1 MSQASSQFETETRVD
16 VRSLPGYRWDESGQ
30 SVLSGA
36 LLDLYRRIDN
46 MFLRWAGDCQA
57 PEFFF
62 PTFISAHEL
71 GKLDYFRSFP
81 QLVTFPAVL
90 DASETN
96 LKSFAEGEP
105 LDSQG
110 CVHLTALDSVRN
122 VLTPAACYHFYVLFQ
137 GQTLEEPRYVT
148 TRATCFRRENHY
160 LPLERQWNFSMREI
174 VCIGSS
180 DEVKSFLARYR
191 EKVDAFFR
199 SVNLPI
205 QWDAATD
212 PFFNPSRNPKFLAQR
227 LDPVKTEMVFK
238 TGLAIGSVNFHRNY
252 FGEAFQISREGQD
265 AFSGCVAFG
274 IERWIFAFINHFGPN
289 PEDWPDLGRLSNG
302 G

>member
-71 GKLDYFRSFP
+71 GNLDYFRSFP
-81 QLVTFPAVL
+81 
-90 DASETN
+90 
-96 LKSFAEGEP
+96 
-105 LDSQG
+105 
-110 CVHLTALDSVRN
+110 N

>member
-16 VRSLPGYRWDESGQ
+16 VRTLPGYRWDESGQ

-81 QLVTFPAVL
+81 HLVTFPAVL

-122 VLTPAACYHFYVLFQ
+122 VLTPALDATLVSTAFEYLIAPEVKARFIGLAAEEVNVVLAH
-137 GQTLEEPRYVT
+137 EV
-148 TRATCFRRENHY
+148 FRRIQ
-160 LPLERQWNFSMREI
+160 RIRI
-174 VCIGSS
+174 VPG
-180 DEVKSFLARYR
+180 
-191 EKVDAFFR
+191 
-199 SVNLPI
+199 
-205 QWDAATD
+205 
-212 PFFNPSRNPKFLAQR
+212 
-227 LDPVKTEMVFK
+227 
-238 TGLAIGSVNFHRNY
+238 
-252 FGEAFQISREGQD
+252 
-265 AFSGCVAFG
+265 
-274 IERWIFAFINHFGPN
+274 
-289 PEDWPDLGRLSNG
+289 
-302 G
+302 

>member
-1 MSQASSQFETETRVD
+1 MPRCSGPVPLATSMPFIGIFSIRHTLRRIEETTMSQASSQYETETRVD

-96 LKSFAEGEP
+96 LKSFAEGETSGFARMCSP
-105 LDSQG
+105 HGAGFCSKRSHTGSL
-110 CVHLTALDSVRN
+110 
-122 VLTPAACYHFYVLFQ
+122 
-137 GQTLEEPRYVT
+137 
-148 TRATCFRRENHY
+148 
-160 LPLERQWNFSMREI
+160 LPLLR
-174 VCIGSS
+174 
-180 DEVKSFLARYR
+180 
-191 EKVDAFFR
+191 
-199 SVNLPI
+199 
-205 QWDAATD
+205 
-212 PFFNPSRNPKFLAQR
+212 
-227 LDPVKTEMVFK
+227 
-238 TGLAIGSVNFHRNY
+238 
-252 FGEAFQISREGQD
+252 
-265 AFSGCVAFG
+265 
-274 IERWIFAFINHFGPN
+274 
-289 PEDWPDLGRLSNG
+289 
-302 G
+302 